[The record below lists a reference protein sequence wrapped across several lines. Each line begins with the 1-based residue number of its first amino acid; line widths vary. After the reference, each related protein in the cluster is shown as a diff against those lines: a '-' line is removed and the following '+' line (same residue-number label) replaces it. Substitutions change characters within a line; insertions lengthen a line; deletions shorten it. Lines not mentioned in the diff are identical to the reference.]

1 MTDVQYSELLAKV
14 KETFFG
20 FSEDLTNNDKK
31 LVDLIAT
38 IVVFTLQEQEKMSQ
52 QNK

>member
-1 MTDVQYSELLAKV
+1 MTESQYLELLAKV
-14 KETFFG
+14 KEN
-20 FSEDLTNNDKK
+20 FSGYSGDLTKDDKK

-38 IVVFTLQEQEKMSQ
+38 IVVSTLKEQEKISK